1 MRIRNDVTATGCHP
15 LNDPDLR
22 GPLFVSAMAVAI
34 GLLLGAG
41 SAFAQA
47 PVTIDSGMTR
57 AQVVSRL
64 GEPISSRAYR
74 EFTYLLYRN
83 GCERTC
89 GMNDLVVLDSGR
101 VVDAVFRSGA
111 RHYSGTSSSPHM
123 ISTADAKRDAKDAK
137 ASHPTPLAVPAPP
150 KRNPAP

>member
-1 MRIRNDVTATGCHP
+1 MMIRNDVSAAGRRP
-15 LNDPDLR
+15 LDHSTVR
-22 GPLFVSAMAVAI
+22 GPLFVIAIAVTI
-34 GLLLGAG
+34 GLSLPVRPAL
-41 SAFAQA
+41 AQA

-64 GEPISSRAYR
+64 GEPISSRTYR
-74 EFTYLLYRN
+74 EHTYMLYRN
-83 GCERTC
+83 GCEQKC

-123 ISTADAKRDAKDAK
+123 ISTADAAKDAK
-137 ASHPTPLAVPAPP
+137 ATHPTPLTVPAPP
-150 KRNPAP
+150 KKNPAP